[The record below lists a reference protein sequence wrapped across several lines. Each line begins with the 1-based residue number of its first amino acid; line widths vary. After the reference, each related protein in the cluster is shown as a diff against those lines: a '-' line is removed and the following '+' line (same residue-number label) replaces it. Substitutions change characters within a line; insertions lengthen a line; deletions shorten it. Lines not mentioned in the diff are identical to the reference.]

1 MIFFLNLYHLQCN
14 IFRLPLNSDGSI
26 NTRLM
31 PYVGNGH
38 LATTIFSDSIFVNG
52 LYNGKLGKRDEE
64 TIFFFHKIFD
74 LLFFSN
80 TILGDSHRARIPSI
94 FAAEFSIGGCAPE
107 EMIKT
112 YRLETKR
119 GKYK

>member
-1 MIFFLNLYHLQCN
+1 MLAMDIWQQQFFLIQFLSMDYTMENLVKEMRRQ
-14 IFRLPLNSDGSI
+14 
-26 NTRLM
+26 
-31 PYVGNGH
+31 V
-38 LATTIFSDSIFVNG
+38 
-52 LYNGKLGKRDEE
+52 
-64 TIFFFHKIFD
+64 FFFHKIHD
-74 LLFFSN
+74 ILFFSN

-112 YRLETKR
+112 YRLETNR

>member
-1 MIFFLNLYHLQCN
+1 MIFKISNFLKHDV
-14 IFRLPLNSDGSI
+14 FRLPLNSDGSI
-26 NTRLM
+26 NTRLL

-38 LATTIFSDSIFVNG
+38 LATTLFSDSIFVNG
-52 LYNGKLGKRDEE
+52 LYNGKLGILRQ
-64 TIFFFHKIFD
+64 KIFIKFMIFD
-74 LLFFSN
+74 FSN
-80 TILGDSHRARIPSI
+80 ISGDSHRARIPSI

-112 YRLETKR
+112 YRLETNR

>member
-1 MIFFLNLYHLQCN
+1 MDIWQQQFFLIQFLSMDYTMENWVKEKRRQVSSIIKFMIFYISQ
-14 IFRLPLNSDGSI
+14 IS
-26 NTRLM
+26 
-31 PYVGNGH
+31 
-38 LATTIFSDSIFVNG
+38 
-52 LYNGKLGKRDEE
+52 
-64 TIFFFHKIFD
+64 
-74 LLFFSN
+74 

-112 YRLETKR
+112 YRLETNR